1 MTATSRVLI
10 VGALSF
16 LAINLRAASEIV
28 IAIRYLQAE
37 GTSHSHL
44 YLYKDDGKFLRQL
57 TNDNSGQDVDPVFAP
72 DGEMIA
78 FTREKTGAPL
88 EFWGVRPLGGNPSK
102 LDAEPDWYEKTKTS
116 PYFTNRDESTAT
128 ESASPAAE
136 SASPAPNASAART
149 AAGVIGERRSYKAPD
164 GSVELILREDPS
176 DPDDQANGERHG
188 KHYVLR
194 YLKTGIQA
202 DFGALPGFFGA
213 YEILHERQNPGRQFL
228 FDGLLRVAFFG
239 LHLNSTDGD
248 TSFALDL
255 NGPRFVRL
263 SSNWAAPVPLP
274 GEPAFLTL
282 TENRYV
288 PIPGATKTANCSYIE
303 RWDAQLQKVRYARP
317 KAPAIFYGAS
327 VYRSDRTPAVITI
340 RQNAD

>member
-1 MTATSRVLI
+1 MRLTARVLI
-10 VGALSF
+10 VPTFF
-16 LAINLRAASEIV
+16 LLTIELPAASEIV

-44 YLYKDDGKFLRQL
+44 YLYREDGKILRQL
-57 TNDNSGQDVDPVFAP
+57 TTDNSGQDVDPIFAP
-72 DGEMIA
+72 DGEVIA
-78 FTREKTGAPL
+78 FTRKKDGSPL
-88 EFWGVRPLGGNPSK
+88 EFWNVHPLGGTPTK
-102 LDAEPDWYEKTKTS
+102 LDAAPDWYQQTKTAS
-116 PYFTNRDESTAT
+116 YFTNRDVSGAETPSS
-128 ESASPAAE
+128 SASPT
-136 SASPAPNASAART
+136 ASAARAPT
-149 AAGVIGERRSYKAPD
+149 GMMGERKSYKAPD

-176 DPDDQANGERHG
+176 DPEDQVDGEHHG

-202 DFGALPGFFGA
+202 DFGTLPGFFGV
-213 YEILHERQNPGRQFL
+213 YEILHDRENPDRHFL
-228 FDGLLRVAFFG
+228 FEGLLRAAFFG

-263 SSNWAAPVPLP
+263 SPNWAAPVPLP
-274 GEPAFLTL
+274 GEAAFVTL

-288 PIPGATKTANCSYIE
+288 PIPGSTKTANCSYIE
-303 RWDAQLQKVRYARP
+303 RWDAQLQKIRYARP
-317 KAPAIFYGAS
+317 KAAAIFYGAS
-327 VYRSDRTPAVITI
+327 IYRPDRTPPVITI

>member
-1 MTATSRVLI
+1 MRLTARVLI
-10 VGALSF
+10 VPTFF
-16 LAINLRAASEIV
+16 LLTIELPAASEIV

-44 YLYKDDGKFLRQL
+44 YLYREDGKILRQL
-57 TNDNSGQDVDPVFAP
+57 TTDNSGQDVDPIFAP
-72 DGEMIA
+72 DGEVIA
-78 FTREKTGAPL
+78 FTRKKDGSPL
-88 EFWGVRPLGGNPSK
+88 EFWNVHPLGGTPTK
-102 LDAEPDWYEKTKTS
+102 LDAAPDWYQQTKTAS
-116 PYFTNRDESTAT
+116 YFTNRDVSGAETPSS
-128 ESASPAAE
+128 SASPT
-136 SASPAPNASAART
+136 ASAARAPT
-149 AAGVIGERRSYKAPD
+149 GMMGERKSYKAPD

-176 DPDDQANGERHG
+176 DPEDQVDGEHHG

-202 DFGALPGFFGA
+202 DFGTLPGFFGV
-213 YEILHERQNPGRQFL
+213 YEILHDRENPDRHFL
-228 FDGLLRVAFFG
+228 FEGLLRAAFFG

-263 SSNWAAPVPLP
+263 SPNWAAPVPLP
-274 GEPAFLTL
+274 GEAAFVTL

-288 PIPGATKTANCSYIE
+288 PIPGSTKTANCSYIE
-303 RWDAQLQKVRYARP
+303 RWDAQLQKIRYARP
-317 KAPAIFYGAS
+317 KAAAIFYGVS
-327 VYRSDRTPAVITI
+327 IYRPDRTPPVITI